1 MIKIKKFEHIFG
13 IEKLIDCEKLD
24 RLNVIYAPNGTA
36 KSSICD
42 ALLKISKCESCND
55 VYHISPNASYE
66 LDVNGDIITETN
78 KKPFDIIC
86 YSGTEPFD
94 INKENSN
101 LINIVASSS
110 VKALLKPHVNEIVKQ
125 LDSVKHM
132 LETVF
137 GKKFESKAYEESM
150 TSVVDDN
157 GIRDSLRKLIYSGPF
172 SHIKPYSFSV
182 DIDLFFNMTSIV
194 ASKAVSTEEIQNEC
208 ANYFNIVS
216 KPVIDPI
223 ITNDFS
229 LDNLQNVYLSALN
242 ENYFDDAEKRKFE
255 IHGISYNK
263 KGIKDIIDDKETLIY
278 GTREARESFAAVS
291 KHLKKGN
298 LSKFKNSLEKNKQL
312 IQELTNYHSMSKRLF
327 VSLIGA
333 SNSTKIDLAKAAIE
347 KEINEISRIISS
359 NASDNVIETIK
370 HQYQNLFSFEKFHLE
385 IENKLNSYL
394 GMEIPTFVKYENETN
409 LLIDNP
415 KDYRFSTGEIR
426 AYNFLNFIIET
437 EAMRTSGVPFTI
449 VLDDAA
455 ESYDYK
461 NKYGIINYIQSLQD
475 DPKIQ
480 LIIMTHNF
488 DFYRSIILAF
498 GEKNVK
504 CFFAYK
510 DKQNNVQFY
519 ESKKSYYLNIAN
531 FNMWKNNPDSTKFIA
546 LIPFARTILQLQD
559 NHDPNIDVVLRYLH
573 YDVALEKQQMNDI
586 INLLMSKLNVNSC
599 PSGIS
604 ISDCYLN
611 VLSDISSNICSS
623 YIKETSLEDK
633 IVVGLYLR
641 VFLER
646 FLTKKIIDSA
656 GHNPIITDEHR
667 RTRELYTQCEQYLSQ
682 EEKDSIETINI
693 VCPPYVHVN
702 SFMYEPLIDV
712 GGEELKK
719 QYAFLSNLNSA
730 WPL

>member
-1 MIKIKKFEHIFG
+1 MELQKVRFAMLF
-13 IEKLIDCEKLD
+13 
-24 RLNVIYAPNGTA
+24 
-36 KSSICD
+36 S
-42 ALLKISKCESCND
+42 
-55 VYHISPNASYE
+55 VYRSVRVVMMY
-66 LDVNGDIITETN
+66 IILHQMLHMSWMLTETSSPKQL
-78 KKPFDIIC
+78 KKTFDIIC

-110 VKALLKPHVNEIVKQ
+110 VKALLKPHVNEIAKQ
-125 LDSVKHM
+125 LETVKRM

-150 TSVVDDN
+150 SSVVDDN
-157 GIRDSLRKLIYSGPF
+157 AIRDSLRKLIYSGPF

-182 DIDLFFNMTSIV
+182 DLDLFFNMTSAA
-194 ASKAVSTEEIQNEC
+194 ASRAASTNEIQNEC
-208 ANYFNIVS
+208 SNYFSIVS
-216 KPVIDPI
+216 KPVIDSI
-223 ITNDFS
+223 ISDDFS
-229 LDNLQNVYLSALN
+229 LDNLQNVYLSAVN
-242 ENYFDDAEKRKFE
+242 EKYFDDAEKRKFE
-255 IHGISYNK
+255 INGVSYNK

-298 LSKFKNSLEKNKQL
+298 LSKFKASLENNKQL

-327 VSLIGA
+327 VSLIGT
-333 SNSTKIDLAKAAIE
+333 SNSIIIDLAKTTIE
-347 KEINEISRIISS
+347 KEMKEISRIISS
-359 NASDNVIETIK
+359 NTSDNVIETIK
-370 HQYQNLFSFEKFHLE
+370 SQYQSLFSFEKFHLE
-385 IENKLNSYL
+385 IENKLNAYL
-394 GMEIPTFVKYENETN
+394 GTEIPTFVKYENETN
-409 LLIDNP
+409 SLIDNP
-415 KDYRFSTGEIR
+415 KNFRFSTGEIR

-437 EAMRTSGVPFTI
+437 EAMRTRGVPFTI
-449 VLDDAA
+449 VLDDVA

-475 DPKIQ
+475 DPNIQ

-498 GEKNVK
+498 GERNAN

-510 DKQNNVQFY
+510 DKLNNVQFY

-531 FNMWKNNPDSTKFIA
+531 FNMWKNNPDRKKFLA

-559 NHDPNIDVVLRYLH
+559 NHDPNIDIVLRYLH
-573 YDVALEKQQMNDI
+573 YNTSLEKQQMNDI

-604 ISDCYLN
+604 VSDCYLN
-611 VLSDISSNICSS
+611 VLNDVSFDICSS
-623 YIKETSLEDK
+623 DIKETNLEDK

-646 FLTKKIIDSA
+646 FLTKRFVDSA
-656 GHNPIITDEHR
+656 KHNPTITGEHR
-667 RTRELYTQCEQYLSQ
+667 RTRELYTQCEPYLSQ
-682 EEKDSIETINI
+682 EEKDSIETINV

-719 QYAFLSNLNSA
+719 QFIFLSNLNSS